1 MNMARIA
8 TSARNARTRG
18 NPPHFVSMAIPELVA
33 LSAAP
38 ADASTATSG
47 STAKSAANDAPTAN
61 ARSDAQTAEE
71 AAYAHTAN
79 ARTSPARNAT
89 ATGEQRPES
98 TDTPASQSGHAALG
112 KSPPRAGGW
121 YRGVVADPGGGP
133 GPGPAHEGMNSYS
146 AQEGI
151 DSKGNIIDL

>member
-1 MNMARIA
+1 MAAAATVNTARIA

-18 NPPHFVSMAIPELVA
+18 KPPHFVSMANPELVA

-61 ARSDAQTAEE
+61 ARSDAMTAGE

-79 ARTSPARNAT
+79 ARIRRARHATDIGEQPARI
-89 ATGEQRPES
+89 
-98 TDTPASQSGHAALG
+98 H
-112 KSPPRAGGW
+112 
-121 YRGVVADPGGGP
+121 
-133 GPGPAHEGMNSYS
+133 
-146 AQEGI
+146 
-151 DSKGNIIDL
+151 